1 MTTRRTKLELE
12 RLDDRLAP
20 AALTLGTAD
29 LVAAGVTWTI
39 DDQGGTNTGD
49 PTGLADNSPGL
60 RVVDAAIDAT
70 ARTDAFDGGGV
81 VFVGGQPVIAT
92 ADVDVNGQTLTA
104 GPAQPTYGDIG
115 LKRGVNVTRPF
126 TGGDNRD

>member
-1 MTTRRTKLELE
+1 MTTRRTKLSLE

-39 DDQGGTNTGD
+39 DNQGGTNTGD

-60 RVVDAAIDAT
+60 RVVDATIDAT

-92 ADVDVNGQTLTA
+92 DVDVNGQTLTA
-104 GPAQPTYGDIG
+104 GPVALSGLDVSVQYTALSGSPTLRTAIT
-115 LKRGVNVTRPF
+115 L
-126 TGGDNRD
+126 